1 METVLFLLSDYPWN
15 LELLG
20 SMNLATWATECQFAF
35 MFEVMNM
42 CVYAPRLFSSLGSSL
57 SYNQ

>member
-20 SMNLATWATECQFAF
+20 SMNLAIGVIECQFAF
-35 MFEVMNM
+35 MFEIMNV
-42 CVYAPRLFSSLGSSL
+42 CVYTPRLFSC
-57 SYNQ
+57 

>member
-42 CVYAPRLFSSLGSSL
+42 CVYAPRLFSC
-57 SYNQ
+57 